1 MLLLSQIH
9 TIQIY
14 THSRNI
20 SNGIAEKSY
29 FVEPWEKGI
38 YFRQTWWNLIAKN
51 LLLFF
56 LYYRQGSI
64 KAREKSKNDLERLS
78 HCELYLTE
86 PGLCFV
92 ERCWNF
98 KQYDYINFL
107 KNSLE
112 KFICSLTVYKLF
124 LEFENQ

>member
-20 SNGIAEKSY
+20 SNGIAEKKL
-29 FVEPWEKGI
+29 FCWALGKGHI
-38 YFRQTWWNLIAKN
+38 FLSNLMESNCQEFTFI
-51 LLLFF
+51 F

-64 KAREKSKNDLERLS
+64 KAREKSKNDSERLS
-78 HCELYLTE
+78 HCVLYLTE
-86 PGLCFV
+86 PRLCFV

-98 KQYDYINFL
+98 KQYDYINFW

-124 LEFENQ
+124 LEFKNQ